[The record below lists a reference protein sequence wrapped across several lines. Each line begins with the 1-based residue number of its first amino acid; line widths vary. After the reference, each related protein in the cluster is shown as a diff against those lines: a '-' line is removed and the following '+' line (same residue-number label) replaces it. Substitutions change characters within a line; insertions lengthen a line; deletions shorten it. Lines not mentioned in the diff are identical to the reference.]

1 MALTPEEVNRMEEQ
15 ADLSDRFN
23 RAADRYVA
31 GNNPGLRAAEREQVL
46 RGREADVFSAARQR
60 RINANRAIAASDPG
74 RFSAF
79 ETRSLLG
86 LQHTQG
92 GDIPMLDRQEREGLR
107 AHELE
112 VLKRQGENEMAV
124 AHEKSYGMVHQGEI
138 AAGISAGVNRD
149 IGRSQHGY
157 FDENGNYVP
166 GSTVRAAEATG
177 LWKSELNENNWQH
190 RKQNTQLLE
199 EGRDRRHQQQ
209 LDAGREKT
217 EAWRQEKEE
226 DRKANKNKAEERT
239 QRIRERQEQQEDLR
253 EQRDF
258 EAFDRA
264 VGSINNNPLSQEQKR
279 EYRALKTH
287 EERLSWWKKHYG
299 RGGGDQQAQD
309 GKPKDGDRKQFKQG
323 WGTWKDGKWVL
334 DAQ

>member
-1 MALTPEEVNRMEEQ
+1 MALSKMEQELAARERDTAYLGTLNRKSDFMEKEQ
-15 ADLSDRFN
+15 EALDRQ
-23 RAADRYVA
+23 
-31 GNNPGLRAAEREQVL
+31 G
-46 RGREADVFSAARQR
+46 DVFAAARQR
-60 RINANRAIAASDPG
+60 RLDSQRMTAIADPG
-74 RFSAF
+74 RYAPSV
-79 ETRSLLG
+79 
-86 LQHTQG
+86 
-92 GDIPMLDRQEREGLR
+92 RQEALEWQRNGGLR
-107 AHELE
+107 AHELAM
-112 VLKRQGENEMAV
+112 LNKQGENEMAV
-124 AHEKSYGMVHQGEI
+124 AREKSYGMVHQGEI

-217 EAWRQEKEE
+217 EVWRQEKEE

-239 QRIRERQEQQEDLR
+239 QRIRERQEQQEALR